1 MNGKLELAKVSLKNV
16 NDYADIKS
24 NPIVESILMPV
35 VKAVPVIG
43 DMIDS
48 SMNNIIEGFL
58 EKKEREIIEVILRDK
73 NSITSEMV
81 NDVEFIVNF
90 TKTKEAVRRLATNDM
105 CKLWQCHLDR
115 CSIFC
120 SGN

>member
-24 NPIVESILMPV
+24 NLIVESILMPV

-48 SMNNIIEGFL
+48 SMNNIIEGFQ
-58 EKKEREIIEVILRDK
+58 EKKERELIEVILRDK

-105 CKLWQCHLDR
+105 CKRWQCHLDR

>member
-48 SMNNIIEGFL
+48 SMNNIIEGFQ
-58 EKKEREIIEVILRDK
+58 EKKERELMRK
-73 NSITSEMV
+73 YFNPPSEMGRM
-81 NDVEFIVNF
+81 E
-90 TKTKEAVRRLATNDM
+90 
-105 CKLWQCHLDR
+105 
-115 CSIFC
+115 
-120 SGN
+120 